1 MLLLYAFKLE
11 QVECLCNIQNGT
23 FVTKREMTTMATWE
37 NESVYWGKEL
47 KGNIKKSH
55 EKRDETLPQY
65 IQRLLRPSASKDT
78 KHKNSANMHH
88 LWKLT
93 VNKVAMGQPRCHTDQ
108 YI

>member
-1 MLLLYAFKLE
+1 MLSLYAFKLE

-37 NESVYWGKEL
+37 YESVYWVKEL

-65 IQRLLRPSASKDT
+65 IQRLLRPSASKNT

-88 LWKLT
+88 L
-93 VNKVAMGQPRCHTDQ
+93 
-108 YI
+108 